1 MVLCSIVSPMFLNFC
16 FLWLSSSNPLLETI
30 FLLILSLNLVLMY
43 SLIYPLTRSFSSLNL
58 QLYSL
63 LLICSLPH
71 ESSFLLACLWFH
83 EETIGGRLSRIN
95 NKVMILSRTM
105 VHFVYLM
112 KHKDKYQW
120 KLEQET
126 HNMSI
131 LEQHTWKLEQETHIN
146 GSLNSILIVL
156 WKNMALVLEWKV
168 CGARTRKS
176 MHFWVIFNKLP

>member
-1 MVLCSIVSPMFLNFC
+1 MTLESKLICVDYQRFITWFFAPSSPPCSS
-16 FLWLSSSNPLLETI
+16 I
-30 FLLILSLNLVLMY
+30 FVFFDLAHQILSLNLVLMY

-126 HNMSI
+126 H
-131 LEQHTWKLEQETHIN
+131 IN

-156 WKNMALVLEWKV
+156 
-168 CGARTRKS
+168 
-176 MHFWVIFNKLP
+176 